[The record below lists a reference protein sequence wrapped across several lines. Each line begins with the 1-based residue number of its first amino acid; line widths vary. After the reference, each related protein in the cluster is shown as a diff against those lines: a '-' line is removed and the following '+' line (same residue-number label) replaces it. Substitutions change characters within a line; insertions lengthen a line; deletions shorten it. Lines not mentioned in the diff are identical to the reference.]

1 MRISDWSSDVCSSD
15 LFAPLFTR
23 QAFVSVDC
31 SPESA
36 EGRGAYNAAM
46 VDDDRFI
53 AVPATR
59 RAPAEATGLDSG
71 CPDLVLPPNL
81 LHPVRDPAR
90 LSAELPR
97 LIPPGGC
104 GSLFAQLVR
113 PLPTQPHP

>member
-53 AVPATR
+53 AVQATR

-71 CPDLVLPPNL
+71 CADLVLAQNL
-81 LHPVRDPAR
+81 IHHEIGRASCRERV
-90 LSAELPR
+90 
-97 LIPPGGC
+97 C
-104 GSLFAQLVR
+104 QYV
-113 PLPTQPHP
+113 